1 MHVDRRRFLQVSAA
15 AATLPVVPA
24 CGGHEKTVVAGVPAN
39 SFDEDSTAEEVT
51 EGIDL
56 GGKIAV
62 VTGCTSGIG
71 LETMRVLALRGA
83 WVLGTS
89 RSLERAE
96 VACKGV
102 RGKTSPLQLDLADFD
117 SVVRCAETI
126 RALNSPVDILV
137 LNAGY
142 RGGGDE
148 RQLIDGVEKHF
159 RVNHLG
165 HFLLV
170 NRLLDRLYFAWQG
183 RIVVVASRW
192 AYRGAPEEG
201 ILFDDLQMSRGY
213 SDSKA
218 YGQSK
223 LANVL
228 FSLELGKLLR
238 GSRIT
243 SSALHP
249 GVINTEIDRNMRP
262 TRADGVPIVRTRRPA
277 TRLSVEELQGI
288 RGALPEPRLPKTHT
302 CPRCQEAVPFEL
314 DTCPKCAKTT
324 AKRQISGGNFI
335 LKGGGWYADLYS
347 STPSKSDS
355 SSSESSGGSKS
366 TSNAPASGGDS
377 GKSASAAPLA
387 RTATSS
393 VAKRKT
399 PTISPGSLRARW

>member
-1 MHVDRRRFLQVSAA
+1 MQSGRRRFLQMSAA

-56 GGKIAV
+56 DGKIAV

-96 VACKGV
+96 AACTGV

-126 RALNSPVDILV
+126 RALNSPVDMLV

-142 RGGGDE
+142 RGGRDQ

-228 FSLELGKLLR
+228 FSLELAKLLR

-243 SSALHP
+243 SNALHP
-249 GVINTEIDRNMRP
+249 GVINTEIDRNMSRFRQVAFGLL
-262 TRADGVPIVRTRRPA
+262 TAVAGKTVEQGAATSCYVATNPA
-277 TRLSVEELQGI
+277 LG
-288 RGALPEPRLPKTHT
+288 
-302 CPRCQEAVPFEL
+302 
-314 DTCPKCAKTT
+314 
-324 AKRQISGGNFI
+324 
-335 LKGGGWYADLYS
+335 
-347 STPSKSDS
+347 
-355 SSSESSGGSKS
+355 S
-366 TSNAPASGGDS
+366 TSGRYFEDCTAVEVRESHLQDMEMADRLWLLSEDMTRDYLVTHDVSDPAEFENGLRRHDGE
-377 GKSASAAPLA
+377 AS
-387 RTATSS
+387 
-393 VAKRKT
+393 
-399 PTISPGSLRARW
+399 